1 MRVLAGNELMRMYEN
16 YSCIDHN
23 ECKYKLYYT
32 ALCYVVSRCVALR
45 CVVLCCVV
53 LRCVALCCVVL
64 HCVVLRCVTLHYIT
78 LRYVTLRCV
87 TLRCATLRYVVL
99 RCTILHYID
108 CYRQRENI
116 KKIIHTLKRLEEQS
130 TSNEVFVL
138 DHIDQM
144 AMRD

>member
-1 MRVLAGNELMRMYEN
+1 MKTIAVLTIMNVN
-16 YSCIDHN
+16 INCIT
-23 ECKYKLYYT
+23 L
-32 ALCYVVSRCVALR
+32 RCVTLCRVVLR
-45 CVVLCCVV
+45 CVVLCCV
-53 LRCVALCCVVL
+53 ALCC
-64 HCVVLRCVTLHYIT
+64 
-78 LRYVTLRCV
+78 
-87 TLRCATLRYVVL
+87 VVL